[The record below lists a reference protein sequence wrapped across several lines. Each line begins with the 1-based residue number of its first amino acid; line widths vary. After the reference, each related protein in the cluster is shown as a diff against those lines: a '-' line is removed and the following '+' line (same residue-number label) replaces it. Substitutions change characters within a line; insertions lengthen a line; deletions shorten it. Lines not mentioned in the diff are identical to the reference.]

1 MEIVEKLAPAKNK
14 RIKRNTQEWFDG
26 NISEKLIIRDK
37 LFKMCEKSRLH
48 ADKEIY
54 KTAQNSVQNLI
65 VEKKKELFENKFSD
79 SLINLVDV

>member
-1 MEIVEKLAPAKNK
+1 
-14 RIKRNTQEWFDG
+14 
-26 NISEKLIIRDK
+26 
-37 LFKMCEKSRLH
+37 MCEKSRLH

-65 VEKKKELFENKFSD
+65 VEKKKEFFENKFSD

>member
-65 VEKKKELFENKFSD
+65 VEKKKEFFENKFSD